1 MAKSSVLD
9 KVKAYCEEKNISL
22 HKFEQQCGFGN
33 GVMDDWDKNFPRVE
47 SLQKLEAVTGIPISE
62 WLS

>member
-9 KVKAYCEEKNISL
+9 KVKAYCEEHKISI
-22 HKFEQQCGFGN
+22 HAFEKMCGIGN
-33 GVMDDWDKNFPRVE
+33 GVMDDWDKQMPSAS
-47 SLQKLEAVTGIPISE
+47 SLLKLEAATKISVGE